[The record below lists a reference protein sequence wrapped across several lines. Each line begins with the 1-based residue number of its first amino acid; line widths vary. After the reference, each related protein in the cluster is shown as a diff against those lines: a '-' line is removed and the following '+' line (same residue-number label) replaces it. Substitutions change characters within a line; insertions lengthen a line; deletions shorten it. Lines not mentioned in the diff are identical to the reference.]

1 MRYYVLTEDGEFL
14 YETHSL
20 DSAIEYAGRALER
33 YVGNTVLIQDNATS
47 KVTKVH
53 FSDLAFADGDWED
66 ESNGGQAGLC

>member
-20 DSAIEYAGRALER
+20 DSALEYAHIALER
-33 YVGNTVLIQDNATS
+33 YVPNTVLIQDNATS

-53 FSDLAFADGDWED
+53 FSDRCLEDDVWED
-66 ESNGGQAGLC
+66 GPEC